1 MASSPVVSASGQIIC
16 HRFYYFYSFQQCH
29 PFFGSSCFASLTI
42 VAMACFFIG
51 SKIEEE
57 LQPVPRTVKAFYQI
71 YQERTGQPLT
81 QLTDTDPVL
90 YFPIYS
96 LDLYSLEEHPLR
108 NGAARALR
116 LRLPSLRRG
125 RPSPSLHPL
134 LHQSGPIHL
143 PYPQKLGF
151 GSVLAQRAWN
161 ILNDRCPFPRSLTP
175 SQQLPLCVAY
185 SASSI
190 ACAAIYLAAMLPSIS
205 PFTRRSL
212 ELQLPAVEWWELF
225 DCSAEEIQQI
235 IHSIVQLYQRN
246 RIVWLSDAS
255 DTHGQ
260 RCSFVSLAD
269 SEVVSPETEAKPLV

>member
-1 MASSPVVSASGQIIC
+1 M
-16 HRFYYFYSFQQCH
+16 
-29 PFFGSSCFASLTI
+29 
-42 VAMACFFIG
+42 
-51 SKIEEE
+51 
-57 LQPVPRTVKAFYQI
+57 
-71 YQERTGQPLT
+71 
-81 QLTDTDPVL
+81 
-90 YFPIYS
+90 
-96 LDLYSLEEHPLR
+96 
-108 NGAARALR
+108 
-116 LRLPSLRRG
+116 
-125 RPSPSLHPL
+125 
-134 LHQSGPIHL
+134 
-143 PYPQKLGF
+143 
-151 GSVLAQRAWN
+151 LAQRAWN
-161 ILNDRCPFPRSLTP
+161 ILNDRFPFPHSLTP

-190 ACAAIYLAAMLPSIS
+190 ACAAIYLAAMLPSAF

-255 DTHGQ
+255 ETHGQ

>member
-1 MASSPVVSASGQIIC
+1 MDKTQELILTPEEQKNTPSVLKGMTEEQEFAYRCFACELIRDASIMMGTSPVVSASGQIIC

-29 PFFGSSCFASLTI
+29 PFF

-81 QLTDTDPVL
+81 QLTDTDPIYIRWRSILFGTEQLVL
-90 YFPIYS
+90 SAFGYH
-96 LDLYSLEEHPLR
+96 LYGVVDHPHRYILFF
-108 NGAARALR
+108 
-116 LRLPSLRRG
+116 
-125 RPSPSLHPL
+125 
-134 LHQSGPIHL
+134 IK
-143 PYPQKLGF
+143 KLGF

-161 ILNDRCPFPRSLTP
+161 ILND

-190 ACAAIYLAAMLPSIS
+190 ACAAIYLAAM
-205 PFTRRSL
+205 SL

-235 IHSIVQLYQRN
+235 IHSIVQLYQRS

-255 DTHGQ
+255 ETHGQ
-260 RCSFVSLAD
+260 RCSFASLAD